1 MMMVTCSGRSVVQF
15 QLSLSLLSIIACIG
29 HAFQIHN
36 GAPQLPT
43 LQLVAFPIARY
54 DYYVKSGNSNAFP
67 LLRSSSVT
75 LAAKKKRRR
84 RRRTQNDTTAPD
96 DGDVDPENAV
106 SIPDPVSVPNNNE
119 LPDFDLETE
128 EEKEEEQRQQR
139 AKRISS
145 NPDEITPAMISTGNT
160 PLRSLD
166 ELIMDRSLESK
177 FEFDEPENPSV
188 PDFIQLAQ
196 ESSSSSSSL
205 VDNSSTVVPDGSMGK
220 KKQRQAERIANA
232 IRLKEEEEKAGAN
245 ILSNIPMFLDG
256 DGNFRATK
264 VLESGGKYTYDI
276 SIDRQALYN
285 IASFLPESLIPCI
298 PIIIISN

>member
-1 MMMVTCSGRSVVQF
+1 MMMVTCSGRSLVQF

-29 HAFQIHN
+29 HAFQIRN
-36 GAPQLPT
+36 GAPQPPT
-43 LQLVAFPIARY
+43 LQLVAFPY
-54 DYYVKSGNSNAFP
+54 DYVKSRNSNAFP
-67 LLRSSSVT
+67 PLRSSSVT

-196 ESSSSSSSL
+196 ESSSSSSSSSSSL
-205 VDNSSTVVPDGSMGK
+205 ADDSSTVVPDGSMGK

-256 DGNFRATK
+256 DGKFRATK
-264 VLESGGKYTYDI
+264 VLESGGKYTYT
-276 SIDRQALYN
+276 
-285 IASFLPESLIPCI
+285 SFLPESLIPCI
-298 PIIIISN
+298 PIIS

>member
-1 MMMVTCSGRSVVQF
+1 MMMVTCSGRSLVQF

-29 HAFQIHN
+29 HAFQIRN
-36 GAPQLPT
+36 GAPQPPT
-43 LQLVAFPIARY
+43 LQLVAFPY
-54 DYYVKSGNSNAFP
+54 DYVKRNSNAFP
-67 LLRSSSVT
+67 LLRSSSVI

-84 RRRTQNDTTAPD
+84 RRRTQNDTTIPD
-96 DGDVDPENAV
+96 DGDVDPENVV

-196 ESSSSSSSL
+196 ESSSSSSL
-205 VDNSSTVVPDGSMGK
+205 ADNSNTVVPVGSMGK

-256 DGNFRATK
+256 DGKFRATK
-264 VLESGGKYTYDI
+264 VLESGAWLGIYLLIGWEVYI
-276 SIDRQALYN
+276 NSPLFDRAAPLAPLVFE
-285 IASFLPESLIPCI
+285 IVM
-298 PIIIISN
+298 

>member
-1 MMMVTCSGRSVVQF
+1 MMMVTCSGRSLVQF

-29 HAFQIHN
+29 HAFQIRN
-36 GAPQLPT
+36 GAPQPPT
-43 LQLVAFPIARY
+43 LQLVAFPY
-54 DYYVKSGNSNAFP
+54 DYVKSRNSNAFP

-128 EEKEEEQRQQR
+128 EQKEEEQRQQR

-196 ESSSSSSSL
+196 ESSSSSSL
-205 VDNSSTVVPDGSMGK
+205 ADNSSTVVPDGSMGK

-256 DGNFRATK
+256 DGKFRATK
-264 VLESGGKYTYDI
+264 VLESGAWLGIYLLIGWEVYI
-276 SIDRQALYN
+276 NSPLFDRAAPLAPLVFE
-285 IASFLPESLIPCI
+285 IVM
-298 PIIIISN
+298 